1 MKKNVYLT
9 ICYSVYYMGINDI
22 IKNCQKK
29 LDERYKELME
39 QAYNFRQTD
48 SEISDLSE
56 FKSMRLLNKL
66 NTLKYFSRNQPKS

>member
-9 ICYSVYYMGINDI
+9 ICYSVYYMSINDI
-22 IKNCQKK
+22 IKNRQKK

-56 FKSMRLLNKL
+56 FKAMRLLNKL
-66 NTLKYFSRNQPKS
+66 NALKYFSRNQLKS